1 MLVFRR
7 FLQNVMKTGSALFCS
22 IVASIL
28 FFGPTE
34 TRAFANVWD
43 GFSQAGFFLRVHA
56 SREIAEVEQN
66 KELDTETFKK
76 FLLTLPYKIL

>member
-1 MLVFRR
+1 
-7 FLQNVMKTGSALFCS
+7 
-22 IVASIL
+22 
-28 FFGPTE
+28 
-34 TRAFANVWD
+34 VWD
-43 GFSQAGFFLRVHA
+43 GFSQAGFFSRVHA